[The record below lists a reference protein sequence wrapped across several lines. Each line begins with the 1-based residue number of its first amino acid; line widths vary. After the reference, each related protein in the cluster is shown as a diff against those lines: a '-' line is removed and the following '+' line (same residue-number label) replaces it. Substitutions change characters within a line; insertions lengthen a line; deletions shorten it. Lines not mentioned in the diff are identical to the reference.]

1 MHPKS
6 LKVTFAL
13 EAETVEEAVVVLSER
28 FLRSTKTGCRIVKQA
43 THFSLA
49 ELCKSLIEDWKSA
62 KIAYTKGEVTL
73 VFSGGELDTE
83 ADLLVYSPEQGD
95 RFLYSKR
102 IASST
107 ATSTQIVEPQIINTF
122 SRHLQTVSVTL
133 AELAANQRS
142 VESRMQDLSE
152 QVANNQ
158 SAANVPAEAA
168 PTVDISEIREAIAQA
183 LKAQTRQPKPLDAAE
198 IQKAIAQAFQA
209 QTDQLKPVNIGEIQ
223 EAIAQAL
230 KAQTSQPKPLDAA
243 EIQKAI
249 AQALKA
255 QTDQFKPVNIG
266 EIREAIAQV
275 LKTQTDQFNPVGVG
289 EIQEAVAQAFQ
300 AQTDQPKP
308 VNIGEIQEAIAQAL
322 KAQTSQLKPVNAGEI
337 REAIAQSLKTQTDRS
352 KQQLEEAIAQ
362 SLKAQTDQFKQQLQ
376 VALDAQA
383 AYFVKILS
391 SQLSST
397 ALHFS
402 ERVDSLQN
410 QLTELAAQ
418 VAELRT
424 SGQAELPPPPQT
436 EAEWLKRFKET
447 WGTVGDY
454 EQYSSSHREAN
465 AETPLY
471 YIPDWIALC
480 ELEWARQLNP
490 TLARLQ
496 TLIYGENGIGYEVAD
511 ILQQFGCHVDPQ
523 TGEHYYIYHQGG
535 FNASEAL
542 WQFVNNPQYSWLPE
556 LKRLWQGLGDRQH
569 EIFRLFGWEQ
579 EAIAALESIS
589 DRTYQERQAYD
600 PWASQKKTR
609 DTLSDYLTLLNLGPF
624 TPITFESI
632 KRAYKQAMK
641 VAHPDAGGS
650 KEQAQRVNEAY
661 AAILAHYFPEAT

>member
-13 EAETVEEAVVVLSER
+13 EAETAEEAVVVLGER
-28 FLRSTKTGCRIVKQA
+28 FLRSTKTGCRIVRQS

-49 ELCKSLIEDWKSA
+49 ELCKALIEDWKSG

-73 VFSGGELDTE
+73 VFSAGELDTE

-107 ATSTQIVEPQIINTF
+107 ATSAQTVEPQVINTL
-122 SRHLQTVSVTL
+122 SQHLQTVSAAL
-133 AELAANQRS
+133 AELAAHQRS

-152 QVANNQ
+152 RVADSQ
-158 SAANVPAEAA
+158 SAADVLAEVAPAVE
-168 PTVDISEIREAIAQA
+168 ISEIREAIAQA
-183 LKAQTRQPKPLDAAE
+183 LKAQT
-198 IQKAIAQAFQA
+198 
-209 QTDQLKPVNIGEIQ
+209 DQFKPVKIGEIQ
-223 EAIAQAL
+223 EAIAQSL
-230 KAQTSQPKPLDAA
+230 KAQT
-243 EIQKAI
+243 
-249 AQALKA
+249 
-255 QTDQFKPVNIG
+255 T
-266 EIREAIAQV
+266 
-275 LKTQTDQFNPVGVG
+275 
-289 EIQEAVAQAFQ
+289 
-300 AQTDQPKP
+300 
-308 VNIGEIQEAIAQAL
+308 
-322 KAQTSQLKPVNAGEI
+322 QLKPVDAGEI
-337 REAIAQSLKTQTDRS
+337 Q
-352 KQQLEEAIAQ
+352 EAIAQ

-376 VALDAQA
+376 TALDAQA
-383 AYFVKILS
+383 TYFVKILS
-391 SQLSST
+391 SQLTST

-402 ERVDSLQN
+402 QRVDSLQN
-410 QLTELAAQ
+410 QLTELVAQ
-418 VAELRT
+418 VAELKT

-480 ELEWARQLNP
+480 ELEWACQLNP

-523 TGEHYYIYHQGG
+523 TGERYYIYHQGG
-535 FNASEAL
+535 FDASEAL

-579 EAIAALESIS
+579 EAIASLESIS
-589 DRTYQERQAYD
+589 DRTYQDRQAYD
-600 PWASQKKTR
+600 PWTSQKKTR

-624 TPITFESI
+624 TPITLESI

-661 AAILAHYFPEAT
+661 SAILSHYFPEAT

>member
-13 EAETVEEAVVVLSER
+13 EAETVEEAVVVLGER

-49 ELCKSLIEDWKSA
+49 ELCKSLIEDWKNA

-107 ATSTQIVEPQIINTF
+107 ATLEQTVEPQIINTL
-122 SRHLQTVSVTL
+122 SQHLQTVSAAL

-158 SAANVPAEAA
+158 SAADVSAEAA
-168 PTVDISEIREAIAQA
+168 PAVGISEIREAIAQA
-183 LKAQTRQPKPLDAAE
+183 LKAQTRQPKLLDAGE

-223 EAIAQAL
+223 EAIVQAL
-230 KAQTSQPKPLDAA
+230 KAQTSQPKPLDAG

-249 AQALKA
+249 ARAFQA
-255 QTDQFKPVNIG
+255 QTDQLKPVNIG
-266 EIREAIAQV
+266 EIQEAIAQV

-289 EIQEAVAQAFQ
+289 EIQEVIAQALQ
-300 AQTDQPKP
+300 AQTDQLKP
-308 VNIGEIQEAIAQAL
+308 VNI
-322 KAQTSQLKPVNAGEI
+322 GEI
-337 REAIAQSLKTQTDRS
+337 REAIAQSLKIHAALS

-480 ELEWARQLNP
+480 ELDWACQLNP

-523 TGEHYYIYHQGG
+523 TGERYYIYHQGG

-600 PWASQKKTR
+600 PWTSQKKTR

-624 TPITFESI
+624 TPITFESV

>member
-1 MHPKS
+1 MQPKS
-6 LKVTFAL
+6 LKVTFTL
-13 EAETVEEAVVVLSER
+13 EAETVEEAVVDLGGR
-28 FLRSTKTGCRIVKQA
+28 FLRSTKTGCRIVRQA
-43 THFSLA
+43 TDFSLA
-49 ELCKSLIEDWKSA
+49 ELCKSLIEDWKSG
-62 KIAYTKGEVTL
+62 KVAYARGEVTL

-102 IASST
+102 IAAST
-107 ATSTQIVEPQIINTF
+107 AISAQTVEPEIINTL
-122 SRHLQTVSVTL
+122 SQHLQTASDAL

-142 VESRMQDLSE
+142 VESRMQDLAE
-152 QVANNQ
+152 RVANSQ
-158 SAANVPAEAA
+158 PAR
-168 PTVDISEIREAIAQA
+168 DIPAVEIGEIREAIARA
-183 LKAQTRQPKPLDAAE
+183 LKT
-198 IQKAIAQAFQA
+198 
-209 QTDQLKPVNIGEIQ
+209 QTDQLKPIDVGEMR
-223 EAIAQAL
+223 E
-230 KAQTSQPKPLDAA
+230 
-243 EIQKAI
+243 AI

-255 QTDQFKPVNIG
+255 QTDQFK
-266 EIREAIAQV
+266 
-275 LKTQTDQFNPVGVG
+275 
-289 EIQEAVAQAFQ
+289 
-300 AQTDQPKP
+300 
-308 VNIGEIQEAIAQAL
+308 
-322 KAQTSQLKPVNAGEI
+322 
-337 REAIAQSLKTQTDRS
+337 
-352 KQQLEEAIAQ
+352 
-362 SLKAQTDQFKQQLQ
+362 QQLQ
-376 VALDAQA
+376 TALDAQA

-391 SQLSST
+391 NQLNST

-402 ERVDSLQN
+402 QRVDSLQN

-418 VAELRT
+418 VAELET
-424 SGQAELPPPPQT
+424 SGQPELPPPPQT

-471 YIPDWIALC
+471 YIPDWVALC
-480 ELEWARQLNP
+480 ELEWACKLNP
-490 TLARLQ
+490 TLTRLH
-496 TLIYGENGIGYEVAD
+496 TLIHDDNGIGYAGAD

-535 FNASEAL
+535 FSAYEAL
-542 WQFVNNPQYSWLPE
+542 RQLVNNPQYSWLPE
-556 LKRLWQGLGDRQH
+556 LKRLWKGLGDRQH

-579 EAIAALESIS
+579 EAIAALESIG
-589 DRTYQERQAYD
+589 DRTYQERQTYD
-600 PWASQKKTR
+600 PWNSQKKTR

-624 TPITFESI
+624 TPITLESI

>member
-13 EAETVEEAVVVLSER
+13 EAETVEEAVVVLGER

-49 ELCKSLIEDWKSA
+49 ELCKSLIGDWKNA

-107 ATSTQIVEPQIINTF
+107 ATLEQTVEPQIINTL
-122 SRHLQTVSVTL
+122 SQHLQTVSAAL

-158 SAANVPAEAA
+158 SAADVSAEAA
-168 PTVDISEIREAIAQA
+168 PAVGISEIREAIAQA
-183 LKAQTRQPKPLDAAE
+183 LKAQTRQPKPLDAGE

-223 EAIAQAL
+223 EAIAQVL
-230 KAQTSQPKPLDAA
+230 KTQTNQFNPVGVG
-243 EIQKAI
+243 EIQEVI
-249 AQALKA
+249 AQALQA
-255 QTDQFKPVNIG
+255 QTDQLKPVNIG
-266 EIREAIAQV
+266 EIREAIAQ
-275 LKTQTDQFNPVGVG
+275 
-289 EIQEAVAQAFQ
+289 
-300 AQTDQPKP
+300 
-308 VNIGEIQEAIAQAL
+308 
-322 KAQTSQLKPVNAGEI
+322 
-337 REAIAQSLKTQTDRS
+337 SLKIHAALS

-436 EAEWLKRFKET
+436 KAEWLKRFKET

-480 ELEWARQLNP
+480 ELDWACQLNP

-523 TGEHYYIYHQGG
+523 TGERYYIYHQGG

-589 DRTYQERQAYD
+589 DRTYQEQQAYD
-600 PWASQKKTR
+600 PWTSQKKTR

>member
-13 EAETVEEAVVVLSER
+13 EAETVEEAVVVLGER

-49 ELCKSLIEDWKSA
+49 ELCKSLIEDWKNA

-107 ATSTQIVEPQIINTF
+107 ATLEQTVEPQIINTL
-122 SRHLQTVSVTL
+122 SQHLQTVSAAL

-158 SAANVPAEAA
+158 SAADVSAEAA
-168 PTVDISEIREAIAQA
+168 PAVGISEIREAIAQA
-183 LKAQTRQPKPLDAAE
+183 LKAQTRQPKPLDAGE

-223 EAIAQAL
+223 EAIAQVL
-230 KAQTSQPKPLDAA
+230 KTQTNQFNPVGVG
-243 EIQKAI
+243 EIQEVI
-249 AQALKA
+249 AQALQA
-255 QTDQFKPVNIG
+255 QTDQLKPVNIG
-266 EIREAIAQV
+266 EIREAIAQ
-275 LKTQTDQFNPVGVG
+275 
-289 EIQEAVAQAFQ
+289 
-300 AQTDQPKP
+300 
-308 VNIGEIQEAIAQAL
+308 
-322 KAQTSQLKPVNAGEI
+322 
-337 REAIAQSLKTQTDRS
+337 SLKIHAALS

-471 YIPDWIALC
+471 CIPDWIALC
-480 ELEWARQLNP
+480 ELDWACQLNP

-523 TGEHYYIYHQGG
+523 TGERYYIYHQGG

-600 PWASQKKTR
+600 PWTSQKKTR